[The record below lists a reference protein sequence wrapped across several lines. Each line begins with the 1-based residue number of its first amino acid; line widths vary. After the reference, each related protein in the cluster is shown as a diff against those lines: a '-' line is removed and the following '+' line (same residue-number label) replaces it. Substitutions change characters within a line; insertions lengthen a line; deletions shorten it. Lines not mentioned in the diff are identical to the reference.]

1 MGGGDVMTDVFPRA
15 HDARGSE
22 NDEVR
27 RGERRATRSRWRWE
41 NALRRRSRAVKG
53 AKGARTRGKRAK
65 TKKGGLSR
73 DARAT
78 GRRRGRRAG
87 ATWILSERAD

>member
-65 TKKGGLSR
+65 TKRGDSR
-73 DARAT
+73 AMRA
-78 GRRRGRRAG
+78 RRGGGEAARGRDVDF
-87 ATWILSERAD
+87 E

>member
-1 MGGGDVMTDVFPRA
+1 VGGGDVMTDVFPRA

-41 NALRRRSRAVKG
+41 NA
-53 AKGARTRGKRAK
+53 
-65 TKKGGLSR
+65 
-73 DARAT
+73 
-78 GRRRGRRAG
+78 
-87 ATWILSERAD
+87 